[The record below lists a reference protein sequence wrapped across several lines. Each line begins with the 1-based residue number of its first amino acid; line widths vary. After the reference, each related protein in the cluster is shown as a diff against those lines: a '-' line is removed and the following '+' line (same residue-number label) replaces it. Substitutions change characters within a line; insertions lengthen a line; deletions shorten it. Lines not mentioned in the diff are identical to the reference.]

1 MKAKSTT
8 HIQAK
13 TKKAAGTLLREN
25 DALSDREIVA
35 ARLARAIGRGRD
47 AIYHGTRAPAEVLR
61 SGKLMPRGGG
71 VSFSRSPEVA
81 AYHAHMMGNKA
92 DRWSPALLV
101 LDRSSLIQVYRFEPW
116 RYDEECED
124 NEREEIVWGRAINFR
139 RHLLGVVREA
149 DVSKILGPP
158 KLKFF
163 PGTWSCSKC
172 MAFRREAQKFGERFV
187 REGRARARDIIV
199 RERKQRSMESAQLE
213 TAPTRLPARRAI
225 MPPEKT
231 LQRRISK

>member
-81 AYHAHMMGNKA
+81 AYHAHMMG
-92 DRWSPALLV
+92 S
-101 LDRSSLIQVYRFEPW
+101 
-116 RYDEECED
+116 
-124 NEREEIVWGRAINFR
+124 G
-139 RHLLGVVREA
+139 
-149 DVSKILGPP
+149 
-158 KLKFF
+158 
-163 PGTWSCSKC
+163 SCSVVAPSKTPI
-172 MAFRREAQKFGERFV
+172 RFM
-187 REGRARARDIIV
+187 RSFCCARAAIGDATAAPP
-199 RERKQRSMESAQLE
+199 RSVMNS
-213 TAPTRLPARRAI
+213 RRFISLPELATDVA
-225 MPPEKT
+225 
-231 LQRRISK
+231 